1 MIPFYKPV
9 PAPPAIFKDQPL
21 PQHNANFIS
30 KILFHWVTPV
40 IKAGYSRPLE
50 ADDLW
55 NLTTDLECKTVSDQ
69 LRTNFLS
76 RSPPSKRLPQSHN
89 AANSGTSVTLSSSS
103 PGARTHPAARHERL
117 NDRFIT
123 ATSRAYMK
131 QARESM
137 FSMGGMDLF
146 AVAHDTVHVE
156 TITDEDAHSTPSYQK
171 DANLNGSEIRD
182 LVKQYGKKKARR
194 VLKGQ
199 IAIEDGKLYDMSLT
213 RAMYSTVWLK
223 WWIAIIMKGCAA
235 ALQVTYPLI
244 TQQLINQLTTAHAYH
259 NDPTNNPP
267 PKSIGYSLSL
277 AFALFAMIQASS
289 LFSYQ
294 ALQRGSVIGFMMR
307 AALIDLIGSK
317 SMRLSTTAKMEMT
330 SGKMTTMVSADASF
344 LDFSVPMTLDLVVQ
358 PVQIVVGLGLLVW
371 ILGYSALVGLA
382 VMALA
387 GPLQAF
393 MFAAMVRTRHSQ
405 LSYVDARVRLLS
417 ETITSIRAV
426 KLFAYVSFFS
436 SKVTELRKREL
447 VFLKKNGFNRASMNA
462 TMAFIP
468 TLAAVL
474 TFITYGLTGHSL
486 TPATIFSGLQYF
498 NVLKT
503 PIAFL
508 PMCFTAISDALV
520 GIGRIG
526 ALLRAEE
533 MPERVNVQEDARW
546 AIDVKGG
553 FEFEKGG
560 HKKNENG
567 TGGAEE
573 KKAKIE
579 EKPFRLEDIDLRI
592 PKGALVCIVGRVGS
606 GKSALLSGLIN
617 EMRQM
622 DGHSVFGGSVSYVP
636 QLAWIHSGSVRDNI
650 TFSAR
655 REEIDFARLN
665 AVIDACALRIDV
677 QAMSDGDLTDVG
689 EKGLLLSGGQRQR
702 LSLARAAYAESSIV
716 LLDDPLSAVDA
727 HVAHHIFEN
736 CIISGPLASR
746 TRILVTHHLT
756 ILSRADWVVVM
767 ESDGHG
773 VGRVAQMG
781 RYDDLKRQQGPFKS
795 LFNEVGSAERQS
807 RAHTLTPPLTT
818 PSFKPPTSPGMESKE
833 YEKKTSQDPMEEDR
847 QTGSIPWSIYA
858 TYLSAIG
865 NPIWPLL
872 FGSMLI
878 LTQVAT
884 VGNNLLLG
892 FWSADS
898 WSLAQGEY
906 MAVYAGLSVGI
917 GLFTFVASYAMF
929 LAGLGS
935 SYALFARAWEHVMRA
950 PMKWHGQTPSG
961 RIINRLSK
969 DIEMLDDRMAF
980 SWETL
985 LVNGLS
991 AIGTF
996 GLILYS
1002 YPWLGLAF
1010 IPLTIFYY
1018 IAGSY
1023 YRRTSRETKRIDS
1036 IMRSRIYSSFGE
1048 QLSGSA
1054 VIRAFGKQSVFERR
1068 MQDAINAEGRAY
1080 ILTLVIQRWL
1090 GVRLDLS
1097 ANLFILLIAIFGVV
1111 FRDTVN
1117 ASSFGVVFS
1126 YALSAAALFSN
1137 LVSLY
1142 AQVEMEMNNAERIIN
1157 YTSLPTELPA
1167 ILPSDPKIWPNHG
1180 SVKFKDLSL
1189 RYSPDA
1195 PWILKKLSFSVRPG
1209 EKVGV
1214 IGRTGAGKSSLVGAI
1229 MRAVDDEGIRGQVEI
1244 DGIDIKNIGIDTLRN
1259 GVGLIPQEAFLFEGT
1274 VRENIDP
1281 KGQNT
1286 DAHLNALL
1294 SLIHSDPIMPSSQS
1308 LREKFKLDAPVSDG
1322 GSNFSGGEKQLLA
1335 LMRAMARDTKI
1346 LLLDEA
1352 TSSVDDETDA
1362 LIQRIIQN
1370 HLKGVTLISIAHRLH
1385 TLAYYDRI
1393 LVLDGGRVVEFDS
1406 PLVLFD
1412 IRDSIFRQLCDHV
1425 NIQRQNLLH
1434 IRHDALY
1441 AVQTAR
1447 DRESLFNHWTVA
1459 DAWAQGGMRSS
1470 Q

>member
-1 MIPFYKPV
+1 
-9 PAPPAIFKDQPL
+9 
-21 PQHNANFIS
+21 
-30 KILFHWVTPV
+30 
-40 IKAGYSRPLE
+40 
-50 ADDLW
+50 
-55 NLTTDLECKTVSDQ
+55 
-69 LRTNFLS
+69 
-76 RSPPSKRLPQSHN
+76 
-89 AANSGTSVTLSSSS
+89 
-103 PGARTHPAARHERL
+103 
-117 NDRFIT
+117 
-123 ATSRAYMK
+123 
-131 QARESM
+131 
-137 FSMGGMDLF
+137 
-146 AVAHDTVHVE
+146 
-156 TITDEDAHSTPSYQK
+156 
-171 DANLNGSEIRD
+171 
-182 LVKQYGKKKARR
+182 
-194 VLKGQ
+194 
-199 IAIEDGKLYDMSLT
+199 MSLI

-223 WWIAIIMKGCAA
+223 WWIAIIMKSCAA
-235 ALQVTYPLI
+235 ALQVTYPLV
-244 TQQLINQLTTAHAYH
+244 TQQLINQITTAHTYH
-259 NDPTNNPP
+259 NDPTNNSP
-267 PKSIGYSLSL
+267 PKSIGYSLGL

-294 ALQRGSVIGFMMR
+294 ALQRGSVIGLMMR

-317 SMRLSTTAKMEMT
+317 SLKLSTTAKVEMT

-344 LDFSVPMTLDLVVQ
+344 LDFSAPMTLDLVVQ
-358 PVQIVVGLGLLVW
+358 PVQIVVGLGLLIW
-371 ILGYSALVGLA
+371 TLGYSALVGLA

-393 MFAAMVRTRHSQ
+393 MFAVMVRTRQSQ
-405 LSYVDARVRLLS
+405 LTYVDARVRLLS

-436 SKVTELRKREL
+436 SKVTELRKKEL

-468 TLAAVL
+468 TLAAVCR
-474 TFITYGLTGHSL
+474 SL

-526 ALLRAEE
+526 TLLRAEE
-533 MPERVNVQEDARW
+533 MPEGVNVQEDARW
-546 AIDVKGG
+546 AVDVKGD
-553 FEFEKGG
+553 FEFQKVKER
-560 HKKNENG
+560 KNKNG
-567 TGGAEE
+567 TTEGEE
-573 KKAKIE
+573 KNAKIE
-579 EKPFRLEDIDLRI
+579 EKPFRLADIDLRI
-592 PKGALVCIVGRVGS
+592 PKDKAGALVCIVGRVGS

-636 QLAWIHSGSVRDNI
+636 QQAWIHSGSVRDNI

-665 AVIDACALRIDV
+665 AVIDACALRTDI
-677 QAMSDGDLTDVG
+677 QAMSDGDLTNVG

-702 LSLARAAYAESSIV
+702 LSLARAAYAQSSIV

-736 CIISGPLASR
+736 CIVSGPLASR
-746 TRILVTHHLT
+746 TRILVTHHMA
-756 ILSRADWVVVM
+756 ILPRADWVAVM
-767 ESDGHG
+767 ESNSHG
-773 VGRVAQMG
+773 IGRVAQMG
-781 RYDDLKRQQGPFKS
+781 RYDDLKKQQGPFRS
-795 LFNEVGSAERQS
+795 LFDEVGSAETQP
-807 RAHTLTPPLTT
+807 RAHTPTPLPTT
-818 PSFKPPTSPGMESKE
+818 PSFKPPTSAPKESEE

-847 QTGSIPWSIYA
+847 QTGPIPWSIYA
-858 TYLSAIG
+858 TYLSAMG
-865 NPIWPLL
+865 NPMWSLL
-872 FGSMLI
+872 FASMLI

-898 WSLAQGEY
+898 WSLTQGEY
-906 MAVYAGLSVGI
+906 MAVYAGLGVGI
-917 GLFTFVASYAMF
+917 GLFTFGASYTMF

-950 PMKWHGQTPSG
+950 PMKWHDQTPSG

-969 DIEMLDDRMAF
+969 GRGAYIEMLDDRMAF

-1010 IPLTIFYY
+1010 IPLTVFYY

-1023 YRRTSRETKRIDS
+1023 YRQTSREIKRIDS
-1036 IMRSRIYSSFGE
+1036 ITRSRIYSSFGE
-1048 QLSGSA
+1048 QLAGSA
-1054 VIRAFGKQSVFERR
+1054 VIRVFGKQSAFERR

-1097 ANLFILLIAIFGVV
+1097 SNLLILLIAIFGVV

-1142 AQVEMEMNNAERIIN
+1142 AQVEMEMNNAERIIH
-1157 YTSLPTELPA
+1157 YTSLPTEPPA
-1167 ILPSDPKIWPNHG
+1167 ILPSDPKIWPNRG

-1189 RYSPDA
+1189 RYSPDT
-1195 PWILKKLSFSVRPG
+1195 PWILKRLSFSVSPG

-1229 MRAVDDEGIRGQVEI
+1229 MRAVGDEEIRGQVEI
-1244 DGIDIKNIGIDTLRN
+1244 DGVDIKNIGIDTLRN
-1259 GVGLIPQEAFLFEGT
+1259 GVGLIPQEAFLFEST
-1274 VRENIDP
+1274 VRENMDP

-1286 DAHLNALL
+1286 DAHLNSLL
-1294 SLIHSDPIMPSSQS
+1294 SLIHSDPIMPSSQR

-1322 GSNFSGGEKQLLA
+1322 GSNFSGGEKQMLA
-1335 LMRAMARDTKI
+1335 LMRALARDTKI

-1352 TSSVDDETDA
+1352 TSSVDGETDA

-1370 HLKGVTLISIAHRLH
+1370 HLKGTTLISVAHRLH

-1412 IRDSIFRQLCDHV
+1412 IRDSIFRQLCDRV
-1425 NIQRQNLLH
+1425 NIQRHDLLRL
-1434 IRHDALY
+1434 RHDALY
-1441 AVQTAR
+1441 AAQTAR

-1459 DAWAQGGMRSS
+1459 DAWAQDGMRAS
-1470 Q
+1470 